1 MKLKTLKLKVKDTAE
16 GGESKGQNGRD
27 EAEDEEDELS
37 EQAIDN
43 AENGADEVGEDGTN
57 GAEDGAEDREVATNN
72 LEDLSEDGHNE
83 LVKEDIR
90 KSDVKRIT
98 RMHTVRTPARS

>member
-27 EAEDEEDELS
+27 EAEDEGDELS

-83 LVKEDIR
+83 LMRRILR
-90 KSDVKRIT
+90 KSDEKRIIKLYIL
-98 RMHTVRTPARS
+98 